1 MGRHLQ
7 DTGDASVCQKEEA
20 FIIIIALE
28 PTAYSLRFAPAS
40 GGR

>member
-20 FIIIIALE
+20 FIIINALHR
-28 PTAYSLRFAPAS
+28 TLACGSR
-40 GGR
+40 R